1 MVSRAMDLE
10 PVYRPVFSDVKQTH
24 WYGGWVST
32 ANDKGIVN
40 GVGNGRFDP
49 EGTII
54 GQHAALMVNRAATV
68 LGVSHTAVNHSAQ
81 PIRRCEM
88 AQMVF
93 DLLEA
98 AK

>member
-1 MVSRAMDLE
+1 
-10 PVYRPVFSDVKQTH
+10 
-24 WYGGWVST
+24 
-32 ANDKGIVN
+32 
-40 GVGNGRFDP
+40 VGNGRFDP
-49 EGTII
+49 EGIII
-54 GQHAALMVNRAATV
+54 GQHAALMVNRAAKV
-68 LGVSHTAVNHSAQ
+68 LGVSYTAVNHSAQ